1 MSFRK
6 VTPVKK
12 SRKTAA
18 TPVAQ
23 AATKKKA
30 AKKVTTKRRPVAHKG

>member
-12 SRKTAA
+12 ARKAA
-18 TPVAQ
+18 APAP
-23 AATKKKA
+23 ATKKKA
-30 AKKVTTKRRPVAHKG
+30 AKKAAPTRRPVSHKG